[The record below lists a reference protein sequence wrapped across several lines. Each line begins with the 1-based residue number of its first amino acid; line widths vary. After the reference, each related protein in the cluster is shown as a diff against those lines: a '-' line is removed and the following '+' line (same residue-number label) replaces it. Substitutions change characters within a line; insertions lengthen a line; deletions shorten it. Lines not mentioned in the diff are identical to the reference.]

1 MRKNGFTLIELLV
14 VIAIIGILSA
24 VLLPALARAREA
36 ARRASCQ
43 SNLKQMGLVFKM
55 YASEI
60 RSQKLPQMKV
70 LDCDGN
76 VHPWTTIF
84 HAHGVYPDYL
94 SDWNVIVCPSA
105 ISASAPEAMWD
116 EGNTPSGNWQET
128 AKSHDGIVEPCE
140 IVEQPYT
147 YTGFA
152 FTNGMFQTDADFTS
166 LEHEGPILTENLE
179 SDPRIIDA
187 DWELDHHH
195 FAYFDVVYRLR
206 EGIERFFVTDIN
218 DASRGAEAQSTI
230 VTMWDSLSRRATHF
244 NHAPGGSNVLFLDGH
259 VEFVKYGG
267 PRGAKFPVN
276 EAGLMI
282 HELSHNPHGHHH

>member
-1 MRKNGFTLIELLV
+1 MRKNGLTLIELV
-14 VIAIIGILSA
+14 VAIAIIGILSA

-70 LDCDGN
+70 FDCDGN

-84 HAHGVYPDYL
+84 HAEGVYPDYL
-94 SDWNVIVCPSA
+94 SDWKVIVCPSA
-105 ISASAPEAMWD
+105 VNVSTPEAMWD
-116 EGNTPSGNWQET
+116 DGATPSGNWHET
-128 AKSHDGIVEPCE
+128 AKSHDGVVEPCE
-140 IVEQPYT
+140 IVEQPYM

-152 FTNGMFQTDADFTS
+152 FTNGMFQTDADFES
-166 LEHEGPILTENLE
+166 LEHEGPILTESIE
-179 SDPRIIDA
+179 SDPAIIDA

-195 FAYFDVVYRLR
+195 FGNFDVVYRLR

-218 DASRGAEAQSTI
+218 DTSRGAEAQSTI
-230 VTMWDSLSRRATHF
+230 ATMWDSLSMQATHF

-276 EAGLMI
+276 EAGLIM
-282 HELSHNPHGHHH
+282 HELAHHPDGHHH